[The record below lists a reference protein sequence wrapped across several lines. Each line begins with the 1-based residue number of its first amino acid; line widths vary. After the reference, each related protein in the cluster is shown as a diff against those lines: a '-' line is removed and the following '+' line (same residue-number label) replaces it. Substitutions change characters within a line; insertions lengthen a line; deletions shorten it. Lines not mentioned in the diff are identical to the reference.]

1 MLSPPLRLERA
12 ELEARGIDPSEAGF
26 REQQQVLYA
35 RGTEMPAVLVELLF
49 VSNERDAAVLRDF
62 QGRQAIA
69 RGVAQGIIEFF
80 REGEAG

>member
-1 MLSPPLRLERA
+1 
-12 ELEARGIDPSEAGF
+12 
-26 REQQQVLYA
+26 
-35 RGTEMPAVLVELLF
+35 MPAVLVELLF

-80 REGEAG
+80 SEGEAG